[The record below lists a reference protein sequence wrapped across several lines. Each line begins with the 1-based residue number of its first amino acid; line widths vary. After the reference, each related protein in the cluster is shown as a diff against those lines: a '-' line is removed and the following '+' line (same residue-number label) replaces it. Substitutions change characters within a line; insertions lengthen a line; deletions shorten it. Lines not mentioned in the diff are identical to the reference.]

1 MLEGACERTKIKLNK
16 CKAAVA
22 IIHTSGIQNLITM
35 NRTLID
41 KQQVLEI
48 KFNYHVIFIIG
59 LHYHLGT
66 SLQMLKA
73 MMSNWRYMCFMSPSE
88 REELQI

>member
-1 MLEGACERTKIKLNK
+1 MQSSSSNYSHFRNPEFNNHE
-16 CKAAVA
+16 
-22 IIHTSGIQNLITM
+22 QNL
-35 NRTLID
+35 D

-88 REELQI
+88 REKLQI